1 MSALCASQVFIN
13 CSISLSYIRY
23 MGEKP
28 NAMIMRARYA
38 FIIYDNLFRKER
50 GIFSK

>member
-1 MSALCASQVFIN
+1 MSALCASQVFIKLLYKFVIYN
-13 CSISLSYIRY
+13 D

-28 NAMIMRARYA
+28 NAMIMRARNA